1 MPKSKKTE
9 EILKAAEKVYE
20 SAGLEKV
27 TVTDIC
33 EEADISRKTFY
44 QRFKNLDEL
53 LESLLKHISETTITR
68 ISVNGNGETI
78 WEQLWRMLDIYS
90 VIGESHPVVRA
101 IYSARFDRWVSW
113 KQITFA
119 DKLDQII
126 QRKLIRII
134 QDGAATGAFREADA
148 EALAKTVTAIAG
160 INFFYYSN
168 LSFFPET
175 KAEEIK
181 TGLKLMLERTLKP
194 L

>member
-20 SAGLEKV
+20 SARLEKV

-78 WEQLWRMLDIYS
+78 WEQLWRMLDIYT

-113 KQITFA
+113 KQTTFT

-126 QRKLIRII
+126 QHELIRII
-134 QDGAATGAFREADA
+134 QDGAAIGAFRETDA

-168 LSFFPET
+168 SSFFHET

-194 L
+194 S

>member
-1 MPKSKKTE
+1 MPKTKKTE
-9 EILKAAEKVYE
+9 EILKAAEKVYG

-44 QRFKNLDEL
+44 QRFKNLDQL
-53 LESLLKHISETTITR
+53 LESLLKNISDTTISR
-68 ISVNGNGETI
+68 MSANGDGEDM
-78 WEQLWRMLDIYS
+78 WEQLWRMLDIYQ
-90 VIGESHPVVRA
+90 VIGEAHPVVRA

-126 QRKLIRII
+126 QQKLIRVIHN
-134 QDGAATGAFREADA
+134 GTAAGVFREADA
-148 EALAKTVTAIAG
+148 GALARTVTAISG

-168 LSFFPET
+168 TSFFAES

-181 TGLKLMLERTLKP
+181 KGLKLMLERTLKP

>member
-9 EILKAAEKVYE
+9 EILKAAEKVYG
-20 SAGLEKV
+20 SAGLDKV

-53 LESLLKHISETTITR
+53 LESLLKHISETTINR
-68 ISVNGNGETI
+68 MSANGDGENI
-78 WEQLWRMLDIYS
+78 WDQLWRMLDIYQI
-90 VIGESHPVVRA
+90 IGEAHPVVRA

-126 QRKLIRII
+126 QHKLIGII
-134 QDGAATGAFREADA
+134 RNGTAAGVFREADA
-148 EALAKTVTAIAG
+148 EALARTVTAIAG
-160 INFFYYSN
+160 VNFFYYSN
-168 LSFFPET
+168 TSFFPET
-175 KAEEIK
+175 KAEEIR
-181 TGLKLMLERTLKP
+181 TGLKLMIERTLKP